1 MPYRILRQLFR
12 NGRYIFQTI
21 YNKPNVKILDIP
33 KPKASIGKEAFAN
46 YDGLRTVGC
55 QIGLQARKLFV
66 DNVLNRVT
74 SSLTSDLRRRAT
86 KRCSIYY
93 YL

>member
-1 MPYRILRQLFR
+1 MPYRIIRQLFR

-21 YNKPNVKILDIP
+21 YNKQNVKILDIVP
-33 KPKASIGKEAFAN
+33 KPKDAYSAIEKQSFTN
-46 YDGLRTVGC
+46 YEGLRNVGC

-74 SSLTSDLRRRAT
+74 NSLASDLRRKAT
-86 KRCSIYY
+86 KR
-93 YL
+93 